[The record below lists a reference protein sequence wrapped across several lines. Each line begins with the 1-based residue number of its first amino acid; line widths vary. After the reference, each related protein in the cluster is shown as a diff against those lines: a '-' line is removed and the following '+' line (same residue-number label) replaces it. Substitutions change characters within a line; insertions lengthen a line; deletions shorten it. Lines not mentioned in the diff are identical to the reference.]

1 MNHTENFCYQ
11 HDSYEKTFKLLISES
26 STTVSNKMQF
36 STFWKQPHSPLAS
49 DLDSWDFQQTPTIVA
64 GSQPPPPP
72 WQLRW
77 SSSVHKAP
85 PLRFASH
92 PHLRRAHSQRYSDFD
107 PNANSLLNSGD
118 GVGFSASLRHWRPH
132 RKLPPSFESRQ
143 NLHPFWLKINWFL
156 VFEWWRTLSRSD
168 GDGRSWV
175 RDRW

>member
-11 HDSYEKTFKLLISES
+11 HDSYEKTFKLLIIES

-72 WQLRW
+72 CSYGGPPPCTKRRRSDFPHILT
-77 SSSVHKAP
+77 SGVHTH
-85 PLRFASH
+85 RDD
-92 PHLRRAHSQRYSDFD
+92 SDFD
-107 PNANSLLNSGD
+107 PNANSLSNSGD

-156 VFEWWRTLSRSD
+156 VFERWRTRSRSD